1 MRTVLNRGRAL
12 LAGLAVVVLAL
23 SGCASIPTDGPV
35 GVSAADATQPGG
47 VAYEFNPPGPAE
59 DAEPESI
66 IQGFIT
72 AGLSPADEYGTAR
85 EFLTPQLSRTWQPS
99 ASTLVYTGQPN
110 VVGGAGAGEFAVEV
124 ATTARIDEFGVMQR
138 YETAKIE
145 TISMVL
151 DEVDGQWRIGETPD
165 LTLLEEGSFIDVFG
179 SYPLYFYN
187 ATYSH
192 AAPDFR
198 WFARRQS
205 LASTLVRALLDGPRP
220 YLEGAV
226 VTAFPETSELARNA
240 VPVEGRTATVDFQ
253 EAVFADASALVR
265 LRMQQQLE
273 LTLDG
278 VNNIG
283 AVQMTVNQTPITL
296 EGSQEFVEV
305 SAEAEVPDVQI
316 GIADGQLVLYQG
328 GSSTIEIGNI
338 PDVRSY
344 DPIEPAMSPAGAE
357 VGGSQYAFVSGDRTH
372 VYIVSQ
378 STGSD
383 GALAEAAMGERFIRP
398 SMDVHGWLWAVD
410 SGTGKVT
417 VVRASAEEGL
427 ADRQTSEIA
436 AEWLEGLTVDS
447 FRVSPDGTRAAVV
460 AGRGEERRLY
470 VIGIIRD
477 STGVPRGFT
486 ELSMLPVSVPVGQVV
501 WDATDAVIVMDPS
514 GTEPVRPER
523 VRLDGRTEPL
533 NVLLGMTSISS
544 GPGDD
549 IIVYAEAQ
557 GTVWSQVANVWK
569 DNGIEMRGLAYPG

>member
-1 MRTVLNRGRAL
+1 MRTVSSRPRLLLAL
-12 LAGLAVVVLAL
+12 LGVVALLL

-47 VAYEFNPPGPAE
+47 VTYEFNPPGPAQ
-59 DAEPESI
+59 DAEPETI
-66 IQGFIT
+66 IEGFVT

-85 EFLTPQLSRTWQPS
+85 EFLTPQLSRSWQPS
-99 ASTLVYTGQPN
+99 AATLVYTGQPN
-110 VVGGAGAGEFAVEV
+110 VVGGAGAGEYSVEV
-124 ATTARIDEFGVMQR
+124 ATTASIDEFGVMQR
-138 YETAKIE
+138 FTEPRIE
-145 TISMVL
+145 TVRMVL
-151 DEVDGQWRIGETPD
+151 DEVDGQWRIAETPN

-192 AAPDFR
+192 AAPDYR

-205 LASTLVRALLDGPRP
+205 LASTLVRALLEGPQP
-220 YLEGAV
+220 YLQGAV
-226 VTAFPETSELARNA
+226 VTAFPEAGELARNA
-240 VPVEGRTATVDFQ
+240 VPVEGSTATVDFQ
-253 EAVFADASALVR
+253 EGVFADASALTR

-278 VNNIG
+278 VNNIS
-283 AVQMTVNQTPITL
+283 AVQMTVNQTAVAL

-316 GIADGQLVLYQG
+316 GIADGELVLYQG
-328 GSSTIEIGNI
+328 GGSTIEIGNI
-338 PDVRSY
+338 PNVSSY
-344 DPIEPAMSPAGAE
+344 EPIEPAMSPAGAE
-357 VGGSQYAFVSGDRTH
+357 VGGSQYAFLSGDRTH
-372 VYIVSQ
+372 VYMVSQ
-378 STGSD
+378 STGAD
-383 GALAEAAMGERFIRP
+383 GALAEVAMGERFVRP

-410 SGTGKVT
+410 SGTGKVS
-417 VVRASAEEGL
+417 VIRASADEGL
-427 ADRQTSEIA
+427 ENRQTLEIA
-436 AEWLEGLTVDS
+436 AEWLDGLTVDS
-447 FRVSPDGTRAAVV
+447 FRVSPDGTRAAVI
-460 AGRGEERRLY
+460 AGRGDERRLY
-470 VIGIIRD
+470 VVGIIRD

-486 ELSMLPVSVPVGQVV
+486 SPIELPATVPLGEVV
-501 WDATDAVIVMDPS
+501 WDASDAVIVIDPS
-514 GTEPVRPER
+514 DSETVRPER

-569 DNGIEMRGLAYPG
+569 DNGIQVRGLAYPG